1 MSNQVYRNSYNGGN
15 SYAPQ
20 ITKNIYKYQA
30 DTLAPNTNYGVKWDG
45 IKWNVLN
52 GVNVNPDPITP
63 AKLAYSP
70 AKSTL
75 NEIRPVSDT
84 AVEGGVT
91 LFYVLQAGDYHI
103 EYTLVWTDVAGTN
116 FIGIQLE
123 TFNPVTNLWE
133 IDPIVRGATSG
144 IQNAIGNPLI
154 TGLSLDIFLASNQ
167 RFKAVYQVS
176 NSVTIIA
183 NHLNLTSSNMI
194 ISRN

>member
-1 MSNQVYRNSYNGGN
+1 MSNQVYRNPYNGGN

-20 ITKNIYKYQA
+20 ITKNIYKLQA
-30 DTLAPNTNYGVKWDG
+30 DALAPNTNYGVKWDG
-45 IKWNVLN
+45 IRWNVLN

-84 AVEGGVT
+84 GVELGVT
-91 LFYVLQAGDYHI
+91 YFYVLQAGDYHI
-103 EYTLVWTDVAGTN
+103 EYTLIWTDVAGTN

-123 TFNPVTNLWE
+123 TFNPITNLWE
-133 IDPIVRGATSG
+133 VDPIVRGATSG
-144 IQNAIGNPLI
+144 LQNAIGNPLI

-183 NHLNLTSSNMI
+183 NHLNLTSSNLI